1 MKTYIGIDT
10 MMLFGN
16 KKIQFF
22 IFTIFL
28 FVSSNI
34 YALEN
39 KILIKV
45 NNEII
50 TSLDVNNEINYLIA
64 LNKNIKNL
72 DRKRIYIA
80 AKNSLIK
87 EKIKKIEILKYVK
100 EIKLEKNYL
109 DKVLG
114 LTYSRLGI
122 RSKEEFSKYI
132 DNYNIDMD
140 TIVKKVS
147 IEALWNELI
156 VSKFSNKIKIN
167 ENQLKKKDNIKK
179 KMKNYLL
186 SEILFTI
193 SNNDEFKTKSEEIK
207 KSISNM
213 GFENTALMYSISDSS
228 QIGGKLDWLNENS
241 LNKEI
246 RNELKNMN
254 IGDLTNPIITPGGFL
269 FLKIELLY

>member
-1 MKTYIGIDT
+1 
-10 MMLFGN
+10 
-16 KKIQFF
+16 
-22 IFTIFL
+22 
-28 FVSSNI
+28 
-34 YALEN
+34 
-39 KILIKV
+39 
-45 NNEII
+45 
-50 TSLDVNNEINYLIA
+50 
-64 LNKNIKNL
+64 
-72 DRKRIYIA
+72 
-80 AKNSLIK
+80 
-87 EKIKKIEILKYVK
+87 
-100 EIKLEKNYL
+100 
-109 DKVLG
+109 
-114 LTYSRLGI
+114 
-122 RSKEEFSKYI
+122 
-132 DNYNIDMD
+132 MD

-167 ENQLKKKDNIKK
+167 ENQLKKKANIKK

-269 FLKIELLY
+269 FLKIEDIQLKERKIDLKNELETLVKIETNIQLNQYSNIYFNKIKQNFKIDEF